1 MKNPRVFG
9 MHHFRIRAAT
19 RCGILREDVRG
30 ELRSV
35 RMTCM
40 TAIDETLEIMTSRI
54 VAGFQPERIILFG
67 SYARGEAN
75 EQSDIDLL
83 VVMPD
88 GTDRRTTAI
97 AVLGALGGLGVAK
110 DVVVTTPDE
119 IARRGD
125 LVGTVLR
132 PALREGKVLYERAG
146 RGSAAVAAIR
156 G

>member
-1 MKNPRVFG
+1 
-9 MHHFRIRAAT
+9 
-19 RCGILREDVRG
+19 
-30 ELRSV
+30 
-35 RMTCM
+35 M
-40 TAIDETLEIMTSRI
+40 TAIDDTLEIMTRCI
-54 VAGFQPERIILFG
+54 VTGFQPERIIVFG
-67 SYARGEAN
+67 SYARGEAD

-88 GTDRRTTAI
+88 GTDRRQTAI
-97 AVLGALGGLGVAK
+97 AILGVLGGLGVAK

-146 RGSAAVAAIR
+146 RGSAAVAAVR

>member
-1 MKNPRVFG
+1 MKWIAPMAV
-9 MHHFRIRAAT
+9 I
-19 RCGILREDVRG
+19 EDALKV
-30 ELRSV
+30 
-35 RMTCM
+35 MT
-40 TAIDETLEIMTSRI
+40 ERI
-54 VAGFQPERIILFG
+54 VGGFQPERIIVFG
-67 SYARGEAN
+67 SYARGEARDD
-75 EQSDIDLL
+75 SDIDLL

-88 GTDRRTTAI
+88 GTDRRQTAI
-97 AVLGALGGLGVAK
+97 AILGVLGGLGVAK

-146 RGSAAVAAIR
+146 RGGAAVAAVR

>member
-1 MKNPRVFG
+1 M
-9 MHHFRIRAAT
+9 AT
-19 RCGILREDVRG
+19 LDDV
-30 ELRSV
+30 LN
-35 RMTCM
+35 
-40 TAIDETLEIMTSRI
+40 IMTERI
-54 VAGFQPERIILFG
+54 VSGFQPERVIVFG
-67 SYARGEAN
+67 SYARGEAR
-75 EQSDIDLL
+75 EDSDIDLL

-88 GTDRRTTAI
+88 GTDRRQTAVAI
-97 AVLGALGGLGVAK
+97 LGALGGLGVAK

-146 RGSAAVAAIR
+146 RGSAAVAAVR